1 VLTLNK
7 DIHIYM
13 DVFENGNCTTESMQG
28 LVKDPLFLLEFPLTI
43 KSTNNKYLLIYY
55 NMHNTCIIN
64 YLLNIKIP
72 VHSILLDLTYFHFI
86 IYISIYFYIIKKCI
100 EIL

>member
-1 VLTLNK
+1 
-7 DIHIYM
+7 M
-13 DVFENGNCTTESMQG
+13 DVFENGNRTTESMQG

-72 VHSILLDLTYFHFI
+72 VRSKLLDLM
-86 IYISIYFYIIKKCI
+86 YIHL
-100 EIL
+100 ILQNSLK